1 VPQAR
6 YQDAIDRALAL
17 RLRAKKES
25 DPKRREALLYLA
37 QEWES
42 WAEHCRDRAAKG
54 EAIDPANKPAEDI
67 E

>member
-1 VPQAR
+1 MNYQQAIEH
-6 YQDAIDRALAL
+6 AIAL
-17 RLRAKKES
+17 RLRVKNES
-25 DPKRREALLYLA
+25 DPKRKEALLYLA

-54 EAIDPANKPAEDI
+54 ETINPANKPAEDI